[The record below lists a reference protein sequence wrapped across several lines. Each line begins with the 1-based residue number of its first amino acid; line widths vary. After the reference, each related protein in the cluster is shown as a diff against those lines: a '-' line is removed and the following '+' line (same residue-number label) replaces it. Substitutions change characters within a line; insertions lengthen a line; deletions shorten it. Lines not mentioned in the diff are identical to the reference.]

1 MRKGQRRRSLS
12 PPSKAVCLSDP
23 VSFPLA
29 LSRGVTASPSRS
41 VKEILWRF
49 AGLAFAHAGLIRE
62 CHLSRSRTGLI
73 AYRLAGMD
81 ARYLRL
87 SIDPTSH
94 GPVGM
99 WTD

>member
-1 MRKGQRRRSLS
+1 MEVRRIS
-12 PPSKAVCLSDP
+12 
-23 VSFPLA
+23 
-29 LSRGVTASPSRS
+29 
-41 VKEILWRF
+41 
-49 AGLAFAHAGLIRE
+49 FAHAGLIRE

-73 AYRLAGMD
+73 ACRLAGMD

-99 WTD
+99 WPD